1 MTVMLKIP
9 ESMTIFFQE
18 IDPAQL
24 DLSRDAD
31 TIIERTLRFGNR
43 AELRW
48 LFACYGQPRIAAWV
62 RDMGQYRL
70 PERPLAF
77 WRLLFDLD
85 PAAYQPDR
93 KALWPH

>member
-1 MTVMLKIP
+1 MTAILKIP

-24 DLSRDAD
+24 NLTRDAD

-48 LFACYGQPRIAAWV
+48 LFACYGRPRIAAWV
-62 RDMGQYRL
+62 RDMGESRL

-77 WRLLFDLD
+77 WRLLFDLET
-85 PAAYQPDR
+85 PVHQPQR
-93 KALWPH
+93 KAAWPH

>member
-1 MTVMLKIP
+1 MTTILKIP

-18 IDPAQL
+18 IDPTQL
-24 DLSRDAD
+24 DLTRDAD

-48 LFACYGQPRIAAWV
+48 LFICYGRPRIVAWV
-62 RDMGQYRL
+62 RDLGGRRL

-77 WRLLFDLD
+77 WRLLFDIDIPLD
-85 PAAYQPDR
+85 QPQR
-93 KALWPH
+93 KAIWPH